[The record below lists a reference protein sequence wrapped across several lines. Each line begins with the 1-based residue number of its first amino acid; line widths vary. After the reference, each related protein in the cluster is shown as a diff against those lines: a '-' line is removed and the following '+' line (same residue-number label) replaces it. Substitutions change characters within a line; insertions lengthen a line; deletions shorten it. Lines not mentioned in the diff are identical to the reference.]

1 MTKFYAEI
9 TGWGKCLPPA
19 VLSND
24 DFSTFIV
31 RLTSGFE
38 LELVSKTVVSVM

>member
-1 MTKFYAEI
+1 MMTKFYAEI

-24 DFSTFIV
+24 DLSTFID
-31 RLTSGFE
+31 TSDE
-38 LELVSKTVVSVM
+38 WIRTR